1 MWPGNQFQAFF
12 NFQIILCKMESEEVS
27 MLILIN
33 FDSSAITYLRRLLK
47 KIHFSVEVVV
57 NSLQTQKGL
66 ELVFRLYFLQNFLMK
81 LFLLEHDINWPNYIN
96 RPCLLPKLFSKI
108 YFWFYAQAFDDVI
121 KFEHLKY
128 QSLIFSRTKRA
139 FEVK

>member
-1 MWPGNQFQAFF
+1 MRPGNQFQAFF

-27 MLILIN
+27 MLIWIN
-33 FDSSAITYLRRLLK
+33 FDSFAITYLRRLLQK
-47 KIHFSVEVVV
+47 FHFSVVVV
-57 NSLQTQKGL
+57 NSLETQKGL
-66 ELVFRLYFLQNFLMK
+66 ELVFRPHFLQNFLMK
-81 LFLLEHDINWPNYIN
+81 LFLLEYDINWPNYIN

-128 QSLIFSRTKRA
+128 QNLIFSRTKRA